1 MGAILMMC
9 GSGASADVPYNF
21 LRTLDRCQNRTSALK
36 MELAIGAIA
45 VFQNLGAHR
54 LLHHHNRGIGAI
66 PGFGNEITW
75 ATVDLDLGTRA

>member
-1 MGAILMMC
+1 
-9 GSGASADVPYNF
+9 
-21 LRTLDRCQNRTSALK
+21 